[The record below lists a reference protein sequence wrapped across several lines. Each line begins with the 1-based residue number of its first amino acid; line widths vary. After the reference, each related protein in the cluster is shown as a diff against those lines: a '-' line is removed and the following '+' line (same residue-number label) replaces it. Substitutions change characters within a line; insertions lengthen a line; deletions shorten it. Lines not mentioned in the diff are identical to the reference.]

1 MSLYTEPELTDLR
14 DSIREKAKELH
25 KKLLNDLLRAEQKRG
40 WNPVFRKP
48 IDSMNDLK
56 RKFNA
61 KIAALDE
68 QRVAM
73 GGTSMID
80 EDDVETIK
88 IK

>member
-1 MSLYTEPELTDLR
+1 MSLYTESELTDLQAAVK
-14 DSIREKAKELH
+14 ETAKDLH
-25 KKLLNDLLRAEQKRG
+25 KKLLNDLLKADNKRG

-48 IDSMNDLK
+48 IDSANDLK

-61 KIAALDE
+61 KISALDE
-68 QRVAM
+68 QIVAM